1 MKEMLYTVNKSPLS
15 ANSLNSVLRIAQA
28 GTPILLYEDGVY
40 ATMPGARSATVV
52 SAALIDH
59 PIYALDADLEA
70 RGIGNVLE
78 GIQVIGFDGFVELV
92 EQHDVAPWL

>member
-1 MKEMLYTVNKSPLS
+1 MLYTVNKSPLS
-15 ANSLNSVLRIAQA
+15 TTSLSSALRIAPA

-40 ATMPGARSATVV
+40 AAMPGKSASLVQEALV
-52 SAALIDH
+52 SH

-70 RGIGNVLE
+70 RGIGKVLD
-78 GIQVIGFDGFVELV
+78 GIQVIGYDGFVELV